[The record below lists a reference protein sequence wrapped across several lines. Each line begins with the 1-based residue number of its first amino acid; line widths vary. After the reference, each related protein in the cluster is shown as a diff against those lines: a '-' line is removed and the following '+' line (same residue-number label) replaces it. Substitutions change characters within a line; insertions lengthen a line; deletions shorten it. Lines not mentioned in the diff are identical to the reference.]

1 MPDKTPPQTRRA
13 RLWRSAESKGIPLR
27 AILVTVAVVVV
38 TFMAGKLL
46 YRLRD
51 VVLLMAVSGFV
62 ALLLNPLVVY
72 LQRWKVPRRG
82 FAVAIVTFWAVLVF
96 AGLAIAFGYPL
107 INGLTHLADRLPS
120 YVDQA
125 QHGRGWIGQLI
136 RRYNV
141 TSWVEQN
148 SSKITSFAQSL
159 GKPALALGK
168 GAVSLLVA
176 LGTIFFLVLLL
187 LLEGPKMRAWILANM
202 TQERAATVTRVA
214 AQVNRSVTGYMAG
227 NVLTSVI
234 AGAVVFVTL
243 LVLGVP
249 FPFLWALWVALV
261 DFLPMIGG
269 ALAGIPTVLFA
280 TTHSLTAG
288 IVTLV
293 VFLAYTQI
301 ENHVLNPVVMSKTVQ
316 INPLLVLV
324 SILVAASIGSWIG
337 GLFGGFVAAL
347 LAIPAAGAGQVI
359 VSELW
364 SATAPGAPAGPP
376 GAAGP
381 PGPGAG
387 AVAPAGAGIV
397 GDGPAGGRPAE
408 AGAVGGGPADAG
420 TAGDQPA
427 GGQSPA
433 GGQPAG
439 AEVADSE
446 PASVTKPAN

>member
-1 MPDKTPPQTRRA
+1 MPIKTPPQSRRA
-13 RLWRSAESKGIPLR
+13 RLWRSAEAQGIPLR

-51 VVLLMAVSGFV
+51 TLLLMAVGGFI

-96 AGLAIAFGYPL
+96 IGLALAFGWPL
-107 INGLTHLADRLPS
+107 VNGVTHLADRLPS

-125 QHGRGWIGQLI
+125 QNGKGWIGELA
-136 RRYNV
+136 RRYHV
-141 TSWVEQN
+141 TTWVQHN
-148 SSKITSFAQSL
+148 SARIASFAQSL
-159 GKPALALGK
+159 GKPALALGR
-168 GAVSLLVA
+168 GAVSLLVT

-187 LLEGPKMRAWILANM
+187 LLEGPKMREWILGNM
-202 TQERAATVTRVA
+202 VPERAATVARVSS
-214 AQVNRSVTGYMAG
+214 QVNRAVTGYMLG

-243 LVLGVP
+243 FILGVP

-280 TTHSLTAG
+280 TFHSLTAG
-288 IVTLV
+288 IVTLI
-293 VFLAYTQI
+293 VFLAYTQF
-301 ENHVLNPVVMSKTVQ
+301 ENHVLNPVVMSKTVR

-359 VSELW
+359 CSELW
-364 SATAPGAPAGPP
+364 RDTAPPGPAGPP
-376 GAAGP
+376 DPDG
-381 PGPGAG
+381 G
-387 AVAPAGAGIV
+387 AVVPAGAGTAV
-397 GDGPAGGRPAE
+397 GGPAGVD
-408 AGAVGGGPADAG
+408 VG
-420 TAGDQPA
+420 
-427 GGQSPA
+427 
-433 GGQPAG
+433 
-439 AEVADSE
+439 SE
-446 PASVTKPAN
+446 SASAAKPVP

>member
-1 MPDKTPPQTRRA
+1 MPVKTPPQSRRA
-13 RLWRSAESKGIPLR
+13 RLWRSAEAQGIPLR

-51 VVLLMAVSGFV
+51 VLLLMAVSGFI

-96 AGLAIAFGYPL
+96 VGLAIAFGWPL
-107 INGLTHLADRLPS
+107 VNGVTHLADRLPS

-125 QHGRGWIGQLI
+125 EHGRGWIGQLA
-136 RRYNV
+136 RRYHV
-141 TSWVEQN
+141 ATWVQHN
-148 SSKITSFAQSL
+148 SAKIASFAQSL

-168 GAVSLLVA
+168 GAVSLL
-176 LGTIFFLVLLL
+176 TIFFLVLLL
-187 LLEGPKMRAWILANM
+187 LLEGPKMRAWILGNM
-202 TQERAATVTRVA
+202 VPERATTVARVSG
-214 AQVNRSVTGYMAG
+214 QVNRAVTGYMLG

-243 LVLGVP
+243 FVLGVP

-280 TTHSLTAG
+280 TFHSLTAG
-288 IVTLV
+288 IVTLI
-293 VFLAYTQI
+293 VFLAYTQF
-301 ENHVLNPVVMSKTVQ
+301 ENHVLNPVVMSKTVR

-324 SILVAASIGSWIG
+324 SILVAASIGSWVG

-359 VSELW
+359 CSELW
-364 SATAPGAPAGPP
+364 RDTAPPAGPP
-376 GAAGP
+376 GSGSP
-381 PGPGAG
+381 PGPAAAPEPGVG
-387 AVAPAGAGIV
+387 VVAPAGTGTEPAGAAT
-397 GDGPAGGRPAE
+397 GPAAAR
-408 AGAVGGGPADAG
+408 AG
-420 TAGDQPA
+420 TAGAGPA
-427 GGQSPA
+427 A
-433 GGQPAG
+433 AAG
-439 AEVADSE
+439 AGTAADGSAAAEVSSE
-446 PASVTKPAN
+446 PASVTKPAT

>member
-1 MPDKTPPQTRRA
+1 MPDKTPSQTRRA
-13 RLWRSAESKGIPLR
+13 RLWRSAESQGIPLR

-51 VVLLMAVSGFV
+51 VLLLMAVSGFV
-62 ALLLNPLVVY
+62 ALLLNPLVVA

-96 AGLAIAFGYPL
+96 VGLAIAFGTPL
-107 INGLTHLADRLPS
+107 IGAITHFSDKLPS

-125 QHGRGWIGQLI
+125 EHGRGWIGHLI
-136 RRYNV
+136 SRYHV
-141 TSWVEQN
+141 TAWVQHN
-148 SSKITSFAQSL
+148 TAKITSFAQSL

-168 GAVSLLVA
+168 GAISLLVA
-176 LGTIFFLVLLL
+176 LATIFFLVLLL
-187 LLEGPKMRAWILANM
+187 LLEGPRLRTWILANM
-202 TQERAATVTRVA
+202 AQQRATTVTRVA
-214 AQVNRSVTGYMAG
+214 AQVNRAVTGYMVG

-234 AGAVVFVTL
+234 AGIVVFVTL

-288 IVTLV
+288 IITLV
-293 VFLAYTQI
+293 VFLAYTQF

-316 INPLLVLV
+316 ISPLLVLI

-359 VSELW
+359 CSELW
-364 SATAPGAPAGPP
+364 RDTAPSAPAGPP
-376 GAAGP
+376 GPEGLPAPDGP

-387 AVAPAGAGIV
+387 AVAPAGAGTA
-397 GDGPAGGRPAE
+397 PAG
-408 AGAVGGGPADAG
+408 AG
-420 TAGDQPA
+420 TAGAAPAA
-427 GGQSPA
+427 GGR
-433 GGQPAG
+433 AG
-439 AEVADSE
+439 AEVAGSE
-446 PASVTKPAN
+446 PAGVTEPAT